1 MPRLRSGRAEAP
13 DTSVEASRNFLES
26 VLADYRPRDFA
37 VRFWNGST
45 WEADTEP
52 PRFTLVLKHPGALRA
67 MFWPPNE
74 LSVAEAYLHD
84 DYDIEGDIE
93 ACLPVADY
101 LLIDRP
107 SGARARLKAA
117 NSLVSL
123 PPSRGTR
130 PGRGPARLRG
140 GRHSLERA
148 RRAVS
153 YHYDL
158 GNEFYAL
165 FQDRRMLYSCAY
177 FRSEADSIDLAQE
190 QKLAH
195 ICRKLRLRP
204 GERLLDIGCGWG
216 ALTIYAAAQHGVEV
230 LGVTLSEPQARLARE
245 RVEAAGLAE
254 RVQIEVRDYREVDAP
269 GGFDKLVSI
278 GMFEHIAR
286 EALPAYF
293 ETCFRL
299 LKPGGVFLNHG
310 IGEPPDVARRRG
322 GSFTMAYVFPD
333 CDLVPISASLG
344 AAEAA
349 GFEVRD
355 VESLREHYVLTARAW
370 RRRLEAAYYQAL
382 ELVDEATYRTWRLA
396 MAGCAYGFATHRLN
410 VWQSL
415 LGKPERGR
423 SGLPLTREDWY
434 A

>member
-1 MPRLRSGRAEAP
+1 LRSRRAEAR
-13 DTSVEASRNFLES
+13 DAAVEASQNFLNS
-26 VLADYRPRDFA
+26 LFAGYRPRDFA

-52 PRFTLVLKHPGALRA
+52 PRFTLVLKHPGTLRA

-74 LSVAEAYLHD
+74 LSVAEAYLND

-107 SGARARLKAA
+107 SRPMARLKEA
-117 NSLVSL
+117 NSLVQL
-123 PPSRGTR
+123 PTSPRTR

-140 GRHSLERA
+140 GRRSLERA
-148 RRAVS
+148 RRAIS

-177 FRSEADSIDLAQE
+177 FRSEDDSIDLAQE
-190 QKLAH
+190 RKLEH

-216 ALTIYAAAQHGVEV
+216 ALAMYAAAQYGVEV
-230 LGVTLSEPQARLARE
+230 LGITLSEPQARLARE

-254 RVQIEVRDYREVDAP
+254 RVRIEVRDYREVDDS

-278 GMFEHIAR
+278 GMFEHVAR
-286 EALPAYF
+286 DALPAYF

-299 LKPGGVFLNHG
+299 LTPGGVFLNHG
-310 IGEPPDVARRRG
+310 IGEPPNVPRRRG

-333 CDLVPISASLG
+333 CDLVPISTSLG

-370 RRRLEAAYYQAL
+370 RRRLEAAHDRAL

-396 MAGCAYGFATHRLN
+396 MAGCAHGFATHRLN

-415 LGKPERGR
+415 LGKPQRGR

>member
-1 MPRLRSGRAEAP
+1 M
-13 DTSVEASRNFLES
+13 
-26 VLADYRPRDFA
+26 
-37 VRFWNGST
+37 RFWDGST

-52 PRFTLVLKHPGALRA
+52 PRFTLVLNHPGALRA

-93 ACLPVADY
+93 ACLPVADH
-101 LLIDRP
+101 LLIDGP
-107 SGARARLKAA
+107 SGPGARLRAA

-123 PPSRGTR
+123 PGNRRTR

-148 RRAVS
+148 RSAIS

-177 FRSEADSIDLAQE
+177 FRSEDDSIDLAQE
-190 QKLAH
+190 QKLEH
-195 ICRKLRLRP
+195 ICRKLRLKP
-204 GERLLDIGCGWG
+204 GERVLDIGCGWG
-216 ALTIYAAAQHGVEV
+216 ALAMYAADRYGVEV
-230 LGVTLSEPQARLARE
+230 LGVTLSEPQARLAGE
-245 RVEAAGLAE
+245 RVEAAGLAD
-254 RVQIEVRDYREVDAP
+254 RVRIEVRDYREVDEVE
-269 GGFDKLVSI
+269 GFDKLVSI
-278 GMFEHIAR
+278 GMFEHVAR

-293 ETCFRL
+293 ETCMRL

-310 IGEPPDVARRRG
+310 IGEPPNVAQRRG

-333 CDLVPISASLG
+333 CELVPISTSLA
-344 AAEAA
+344 AAEGA

-370 RRRLEAAYYQAL
+370 RRRLEAARDEAL
-382 ELVDEATYRTWRLA
+382 ELVDEVTYRTWRLA

>member
-1 MPRLRSGRAEAP
+1 M
-13 DTSVEASRNFLES
+13 EASRSFLES
-26 VLADYRPRDFA
+26 VFADYRPRDFA
-37 VRFWNGST
+37 VRFWDGST
-45 WEADTEP
+45 WEADTE
-52 PRFTLVLKHPGALRA
+52 PRFTLVLKHPGALRS

-107 SGARARLKAA
+107 SGPRDRLKAV
-117 NSLVSL
+117 NRLVSL
-123 PPSRGTR
+123 PGGRRT
-130 PGRGPARLRG
+130 GRGREPARLRG

-158 GNEFYAL
+158 GDEFYAL

-177 FRSEADSIDLAQE
+177 FRSEDDSIDVAQE
-190 QKLAH
+190 QKLEH
-195 ICRKLRLRP
+195 ICRKLRLEP

-216 ALTIYAAAQHGVEV
+216 ALAMYAAEQYGARV
-230 LGVTLSEPQARLARE
+230 LGITLSEPQARLATQ
-245 RVEAAGLAE
+245 RVQAAGLAE
-254 RVQIEVRDYREVDAP
+254 RVQIAVRDFREVDEP
-269 GGFDKLVSI
+269 GGFDKVVSI

-286 EALPAYF
+286 DALPTYF
-293 ETCFRL
+293 ETCFHL
-299 LKPGGVFLNHG
+299 LKTGGVFLNHG
-310 IGEPPDVARRRG
+310 IGEPPNVARRRG

-333 CDLVPISASLG
+333 CDLVPISVSLG

-370 RRRLEAAYYQAL
+370 RLRLEAAHDQAL
-382 ELVDEATYRTWRLA
+382 ELVDEPTYRTWRLG